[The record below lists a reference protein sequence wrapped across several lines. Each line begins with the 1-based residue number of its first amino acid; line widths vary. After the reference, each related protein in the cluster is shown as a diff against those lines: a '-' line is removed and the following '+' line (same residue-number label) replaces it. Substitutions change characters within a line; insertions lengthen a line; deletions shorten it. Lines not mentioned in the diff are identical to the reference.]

1 MTILVAVGMMPSP
14 LPARAFGATLLRQR
28 RRVGARTPLQSS
40 ALSTTTSSVTTT
52 DTANSASSNAAVAL
66 KHMEYGKVDAAQNS
80 SSSFLAKEK
89 PAALFLHGLLGNKR
103 NFASIGAS
111 LSQQIASP
119 RRLIGL
125 DLRNHGENQHDW
137 RDDMTYA
144 SMAADVLHFC
154 DVQGLDHVELI
165 GHSVGGKVA
174 QAVALLQPERIK
186 GLVVIDIAPV
196 RYTPDEP
203 HWKAVQDIIQ
213 ALMSVTVQPNMTK
226 REVDVQLRSSIP
238 DPALRAFCLTNFQNG
253 NWNVP
258 LPYIRSQLDTLAGFD
273 VPTQSLSSIAQFTG
287 DAFFIHGGQS
297 RFVRHQHLETIGEY
311 FPNHMLTTIRGA
323 GHWVHAEA
331 PEDTTALLQR
341 FLDR

>member
-1 MTILVAVGMMPSP
+1 MTILVVAVGMMPSR
-14 LPARAFGATLLRQR
+14 ARAFGTTVRKQR
-28 RRVGARTPLQSS
+28 RQGGAPTTLRSS
-40 ALSTTTSSVTTT
+40 TLSTTTSSVTSSTVG
-52 DTANSASSNAAVAL
+52 SAPNTVAVAL
-66 KHMEYGKVDAAQNS
+66 KHMEYGKAPAAQVS
-80 SSSFLAKEK
+80 SSSLLAKEK

-213 ALMSVTVQPNMTK
+213 ALMSVTLQPNLTK

-258 LPYIRSQLDTLAGFD
+258 LPHIWSQLDTLAGFD
-273 VPTQSLSSIAQFTG
+273 VSTQSQSTAQFTG